1 MILKNANVLGGQWTF
16 SKSDLRIVNDKIAEI
31 GNLEPLENEE
41 VFDCEGKFLVPG
53 LIETHFHGAMGEDS
67 DALTSE
73 TFDTFSKF
81 FESQGITSFVPGLS
95 SNSDDYVEEFLTK
108 SSEYIKNQKDGS
120 KMAGVYLEG
129 PFISQQRRGGH
140 NPEMLQTPS
149 CEKIRKWH
157 ELSGGI
163 IKKTIV
169 SPELNGAEEFIK
181 ECVNCGIVAEIGHSA
196 ASYEQALKAIDC
208 GATLATHIF
217 NGMEPLTHRNP
228 GVLGAVLTEDKVTC
242 ELICDFGHVF
252 APVVKM
258 AIRAKGVDKINII
271 SDSMV
276 AAGLSD
282 GTYKLFDGRTV
293 TVKNGL
299 SYTENGTITGSA
311 STILDGVRNLVS
323 IGIPLESAIKMASYN
338 PARTIG
344 IDSET
349 GSIEVGKLADLV
361 LLDNDLKVCNVW
373 INGKKPKI

>member
-1 MILKNANVLGGQWTF
+1 MILKNANVLEGQWTF
-16 SKSDLRIVNDKIAEI
+16 LEGDLRIIDNKIAEI

-67 DALTSE
+67 DALTSK
-73 TFDTFSKF
+73 TFSTFSKF

-95 SNSDDYVEEFLTK
+95 SNSDDYIEDFLVK
-108 SSEYIKNQKDGS
+108 SSHYIKNQKDGS
-120 KMAGVYLEG
+120 KMVGVYLEG
-129 PFISQQRRGGH
+129 PFISYERRGGH
-140 NPEMLQTPS
+140 NPEMLQPPS
-149 CEKIRKWH
+149 SEKIKKWH

-217 NGMEPLTHRNP
+217 NGMEPLNHRNP
-228 GVLGAVLTEDKVTC
+228 GVLGAVLSDDSITC
-242 ELICDFGHVF
+242 ELICDFGHVS

-258 AIRAKGVDKINII
+258 AIRAKGVDKINVV

-282 GTYKLFDGRTV
+282 GTYKHFDGRTV
-293 TVKNGL
+293 NVKNGL

-311 STILDGVRNLVS
+311 CTILDGVRNLVS
-323 IGIPLESAIKMASYN
+323 IGIPLESAVKMASYN
-338 PARTIG
+338 PARTVG
-344 IDSET
+344 IESKT

-361 LLDNDLKVCNVW
+361 LLDKDLNLCGVW
-373 INGKKPKI
+373 INGKNSKI